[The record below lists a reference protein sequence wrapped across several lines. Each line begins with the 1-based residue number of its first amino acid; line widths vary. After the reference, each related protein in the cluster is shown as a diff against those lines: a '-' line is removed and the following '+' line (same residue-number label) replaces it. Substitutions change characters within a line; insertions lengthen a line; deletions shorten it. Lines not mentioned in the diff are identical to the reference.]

1 MEAFSAEWLALRE
14 PADHVARATRLVT
27 LVVNAL
33 ASYSPPAVTV
43 VDFGAGTGSNLRYL
57 SRRLPFGQRWTLV
70 DHDQRLLNKATRDWE
85 LAGDAVPHGVT
96 VRARRVDL
104 ARLDESAF
112 TGAAAG
118 APQAPLLV
126 TASALLDLT
135 SVDWLDRLAARCR
148 ALRAL
153 TLFALTYDGRIT
165 CEPPDPADEMVR
177 ALVNR
182 HQQTDKGFGPAAG
195 PDAVQAATDAFER
208 EGYSRV
214 PRAERLAAGSRV
226 ANAAAAARERLGPG
240 RRGAVAGRCR
250 RHRRVARAP
259 PRSHRQRHVAHRRRP
274 RGRGVYMTLG
284 SRLWALG
291 FGSTG
296 DWRLETGDCTP

>member
-14 PADHVARATRLVT
+14 PADHAARATRLVT

-33 ASYSPPAVTV
+33 AWYSPPSVTV

-70 DHDQRLLNKATRDWE
+70 DHDQRLLNQATRDWE

-208 EGYSRV
+208 EGYSV
-214 PRAERLAAGSRV
+214 YRARSDWQLGAESQTLQQQLVNGWGLAAAELSP
-226 ANAAAAARERLGPG
+226 ADAAAIAAWL
-240 RRGAVAGRCR
+240 A
-250 RHRRVARAP
+250 
-259 PRSHRQRHVAHRRRP
+259 RRRDAIAN
-274 RGRGVYMTLG
+274 GT
-284 SRLWALG
+284 SRIAVG
-291 FGSTG
+291 HE
-296 DWRLETGDCTP
+296 DVVCI